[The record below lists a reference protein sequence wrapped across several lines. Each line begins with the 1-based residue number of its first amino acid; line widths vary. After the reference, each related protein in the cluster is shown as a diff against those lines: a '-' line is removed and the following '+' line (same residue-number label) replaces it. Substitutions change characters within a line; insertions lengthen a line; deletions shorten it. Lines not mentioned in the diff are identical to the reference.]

1 MRKIVE
7 IARTELKTIFYSPV
21 AWLIL
26 IVFVIQSADI
36 FSGWFMSIVRIQEAN
51 GAYENLTWR
60 FFGMPSSG
68 LYARV
73 VSYLY
78 LYIPLLTMGLMSSEL
93 NSGTIKLLY
102 SSPVRN
108 FQIIMGK
115 YLSMLIFGLCL
126 CAILFVYVIW
136 GQFMIPDFDLPVA
149 LSGML
154 GVYLLICAYAAIGLF
169 VSSLTSYQIVACVG
183 TLAVLATLNFI
194 SRIGQGVDVI
204 RDITY
209 WFAIGNRPNEA
220 IGGLLCSEDIL
231 YFLIVIVMFITLSV
245 LRLQAIR
252 QKSDWKVALSK
263 YLSVFLIAAAL
274 GYVTSRPAL
283 KTFYDTTHT
292 KQRSLTAQSQRIVGQ
307 MKGGLTITTYVNI
320 LDDSYFAGI
329 PKMRITDIQR
339 FEQYTRF
346 KPEIKMKY
354 VYYYQNTG
362 NPSADKRYAGLTDI
376 ERVEKIANSQ
386 DLNPGMFKPYEQIR
400 DKVPAGF
407 EEEGF
412 RFVRVLERESG
423 EKTFLRIYN
432 DMPRFPFEAQISAAM
447 RRLIAEVPTVGFLC
461 GHGERD
467 MDLEGDRGYFLF
479 TKERQFRYAMINQ
492 GFEFENVMLDRDI
505 PANISILVIADVRT
519 PFGEQELVR
528 LDNFIARGGNLI
540 IAGEPRR
547 QDAMNPLIAKLGV
560 RMLPGQLVKQALVKT
575 DSTMVGNTIS
585 STQAKEQPYDYQ
597 ADFIISY
604 PTAQAAELSYF
615 FSQMTRT
622 ERVVTMPGC
631 VGLEYDTTHGFEVMP
646 ILTSDTAGSW
656 NELQTTDFVDEV
668 VTLDPAKGEIEMSY
682 PTAIAMTREVNGKK
696 QKIVVLGDADCL
708 SNAEI
713 NIQRMKVRGANYDM
727 INGIFSWMTDD
738 QYPVDVRREAV
749 KDNYIDATKSQAKTS
764 KTIMSIVI
772 PSILLIIYLLIWIR
786 RRNR

>member
-7 IARTELKTIFYSPV
+7 IALTELKTIFFSPV

-26 IVFVIQSADI
+26 IVFTIQSADV

-51 GAYENLTWR
+51 GMYENLTFR

-93 NSGTIKLLY
+93 SSGSIKLLY

-108 FQIIMGK
+108 VQIILGK

-136 GQFMIPDFDLPVA
+136 GQLYIDHFDLPVA
-149 LSGML
+149 LSGLL

-183 TLAVLATLNFI
+183 TLAILAGLNFV

-231 YFLIVIVMFITLSV
+231 YFLIVIAMFIMLTV
-245 LRLQAIR
+245 LRLQSIR
-252 QKSDWKVALSK
+252 QKSGWKTSISK
-263 YLSVFLIAAAL
+263 YMAVLLVAVTL
-274 GYVTSRPAL
+274 GYITSRPA
-283 KTFYDTTHT
+283 FMFFFDTTET
-292 KQRSLTAQSQRIVGQ
+292 KQRSLTAQSQQIVDQ
-307 MKGGLTITTYVNI
+307 LKGGLTITTYVNI
-320 LDDSYFAGI
+320 LDDSYFAGT
-329 PKMRITDIQR
+329 PKMRISDIER

-386 DLNPGMFKPYEQIR
+386 DLNPAMFKPYEQIK
-400 DKVPAGF
+400 DNVPAGF
-407 EEEGF
+407 DQEGF

-447 RRLIAEVPTVGFLC
+447 RRLVTEVPVVGFLG

-467 MDLEGDRGYFLF
+467 IDIEGDRGYFLF
-479 TKERQFRYAMINQ
+479 SKERQFRYAMINQ
-492 GFEFENVMLDRDI
+492 GFDCEKVTLDREI
-505 PANISILVIADVRT
+505 PAHISILVIADMRQEMT
-519 PFGEQELVR
+519 PVQEAN
-528 LDNFIARGGNLI
+528 LDAYIARGGNLI

-547 QDAMNPLIAKLGV
+547 QDAMNPLAARFGV
-560 RMLPGQLVKQALVKT
+560 CMLPGQLVKQASAKAPETEV
-575 DSTMVGNTIS
+575 NATIS
-585 STQAKEQPYDYQ
+585 PSQAKEQPYDYQ

-604 PTAQAAELSYF
+604 PTAQAGELSYF
-615 FSQMTRT
+615 FAQMSAA

-631 VGLEYDTTHGFEVMP
+631 VGLEYDAGYGFSVTP
-646 ILTSDTAGSW
+646 LAASDTVGSW
-656 NELQTTDFVDEV
+656 NELQTTDFVDGAVTMDPSTGEV
-668 VTLDPAKGEIEMSY
+668 EMPH
-682 PTAIAMTREVNGKK
+682 PTALALTRDVNGKE
-696 QKIVVLGDADCL
+696 QKIIVLGDADCL

-727 INGIFSWMTDD
+727 INGIFSWMTGD

-749 KDNYIDATKSQAKTS
+749 KDNHIDATKAQAKTS

-772 PSILLIIYLLIWIR
+772 PSVLLIVYLLIWIR